1 VVAAS
6 VPEGLLQAESNAF
19 YVLFVVLNGAGCE
32 MCIFRVCVI
41 FFCNV
46 DFANRGKVDDWV
58 GIRV

>member
-1 VVAAS
+1 